1 MRTHAT
7 IIRLSCRPI
16 SSQFA
21 ILFPFNNSPYLI
33 SIHDYYIASVS
44 IFECSQDH
52 SGKRK
57 SAFSFNAALRQLI
70 GVTAVAPV
78 VDWNREMLHCRLYRH
93 LVQCFHP
100 SVTVMN
106 FAMTLV
112 TVALTSMNC
121 KFFKFY
127 KIVGN
132 RLVTTD

>member
-1 MRTHAT
+1 MCTHAR
-7 IIRLSCRPI
+7 IIGLPCKPI
-16 SSQFA
+16 SGQFA
-21 ILFPFNNSPYLI
+21 ILFSLHNSPCLI
-33 SIHDYYIASVS
+33 SIHDYYIALVFIS
-44 IFECSQDH
+44 ECSQDH

-57 SAFSFNAALRQLI
+57 SAFSFNAASKQLI
-70 GVTAVAPV
+70 GATAVAPV

-93 LVQCFHP
+93 LVQCFYP

-121 KFFKFY
+121 KFFNFY

-132 RLVTTD
+132 RLVTID